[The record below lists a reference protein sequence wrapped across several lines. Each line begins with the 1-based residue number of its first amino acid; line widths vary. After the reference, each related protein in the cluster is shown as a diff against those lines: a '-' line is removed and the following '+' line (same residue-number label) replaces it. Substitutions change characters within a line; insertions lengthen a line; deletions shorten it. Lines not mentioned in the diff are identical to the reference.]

1 MLSFPAYQII
11 LKIGNLK
18 QTISALQ
25 FLWVRNST
33 SSLPGGPGLELLMNS
48 LNILARAAVSWGL
61 SWAKKYFPR
70 WFTPTIMDAGGGP
83 HCLTCRPLHGLLEWP
98 HDMEGGF
105 PHKEL
110 RERTKEIPLCLTW
123 PSLGNHTPS
132 GLPDSLSEK
141 ASTVVALMDG

>member
-48 LNILARAAVSWGL
+48 LNILARAAVS
-61 SWAKKYFPR
+61 
-70 WFTPTIMDAGGGP
+70 
-83 HCLTCRPLHGLLEWP
+83 
-98 HDMEGGF
+98 
-105 PHKEL
+105 
-110 RERTKEIPLCLTW
+110 
-123 PSLGNHTPS
+123 
-132 GLPDSLSEK
+132 
-141 ASTVVALMDG
+141 